1 MSFGP
6 SYVEKGKN
14 ITLPVCHVTGFP
26 PPKITWRKEPNNLV
40 QARAVVSDG
49 QLSILNAHKRDS
61 GLYKCQASNPL
72 GYDSAVTDLNVVQR
86 PHFIVK
92 PPTHLKVSTMQNIT
106 VRCEAA
112 GDPKPT
118 VLWRKINGTMPGR
131 RSNAGANGT
140 LKIWNP
146 KLEDSGT
153 YTCTASSNLFSS
165 VSVAMALEVLSM
177 KNTITLLKSFNSSFS
192 NTLPHIWAPG
202 FNFHVICVYYI
213 TLSSTTPSSFIAMR
227 NWTTRSLL
235 PIYHKYFK
243 ISDNFSFFK
252 IKIQDLPRVFC

>member
-14 ITLPVCHVTGFP
+14 ITLPVCDVTGFP

-40 QARAVVSDG
+40 QARTVVSEG
-49 QLSILNAHKRDS
+49 QLSILNAQKKDS

-72 GYDSAVTDLNVVQR
+72 GHDSAVTDLNVVQR

-92 PPTHLKVSTMQNIT
+92 PPAHLKVRTMQNIT
-106 VRCEAA
+106 VRCQAA
-112 GDPKPT
+112 GDPQPT
-118 VLWRKINGTMPGR
+118 VTWKKVNGTMPGR
-131 RSNAGANGT
+131 RSAVGADGT

-165 VSVAMALEVLSM
+165 VFVAMALEVLSM
-177 KNTITLLKSFNSSFS
+177 KNTLTLLNALNSSFR
-192 NTLPHIWAPG
+192 NTLPHIWAPS
-202 FNFHVICVYYI
+202 FNFHVICVYYVV
-213 TLSSTTPSSFIAMR
+213 LSSTTPPSFIEMQ

-235 PIYHKYFK
+235 PINHNYFK